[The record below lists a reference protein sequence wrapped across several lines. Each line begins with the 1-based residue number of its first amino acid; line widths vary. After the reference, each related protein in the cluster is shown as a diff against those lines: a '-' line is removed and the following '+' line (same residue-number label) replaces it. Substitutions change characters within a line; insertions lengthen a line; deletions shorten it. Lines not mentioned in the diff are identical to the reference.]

1 MLQLSSMRS
10 IAPAIASPVC
20 DPLNSF
26 AWSMTLSGVNV
37 SKFTQWA
44 VKLSRESGET
54 WLLQMSV
61 EKLMVPASPS
71 FPKTC
76 SVTLCFSAGIVVPVM
91 YLRLGTLYLGT
102 AWAIKSR
109 KPTLSTKE
117 RGRLQ
122 RTVISVIFSDICLA
136 ASLFS
141 SHCSFA
147 RSDQGSLLRSIPL
160 SLASCSCL
168 SLELFVFVHM
178 FRLQMFYQVRGIE
191 TAPFNSTSRNF
202 QVANLAFSQCTRRRF
217 YNEIIPHCRH
227 FLLLV
232 CFPAA
237 WKWRLRAA
245 IGPLSLVWSRPIA
258 IVSVGRE
265 KAAFKWHTSIKMVSV
280 HYLLV
285 LADSDTTI
293 LVLDRISF
301 RYWYRNRCNTN
312 IYSRFSSSSLQLL
325 FCCCLFSFCL
335 SFSCLFKRMNRGK

>member
-44 VKLSRESGET
+44 VKLSRKSGET

-117 RGRLQ
+117 RGSLQ

-147 RSDQGSLLRSIPL
+147 RS
-160 SLASCSCL
+160 
-168 SLELFVFVHM
+168 EL
-178 FRLQMFYQVRGIE
+178 
-191 TAPFNSTSRNF
+191 
-202 QVANLAFSQCTRRRF
+202 TRD
-217 YNEIIPHCRH
+217 HCCGPYR
-227 FLLLV
+227 FLLLAAV
-232 CFPAA
+232 ASVSNSLCSFTCFDFKCFIMFEVLKLP
-237 WKWRLRAA
+237 RLTP
-245 IGPLSLVWSRPIA
+245 PLETFRSQILHLA
-258 IVSVGRE
+258 N
-265 KAAFKWHTSIKMVSV
+265 
-280 HYLLV
+280 V
-285 LADSDTTI
+285 LAG
-293 LVLDRISF
+293 IS
-301 RYWYRNRCNTN
+301 TM
-312 IYSRFSSSSLQLL
+312 
-325 FCCCLFSFCL
+325 
-335 SFSCLFKRMNRGK
+335 K